1 MQDSE
6 IRIEELGSSV
16 EDPKVEEIERENE
29 EKSPSKITGRVSKS
43 KKTSNWV
50 SRKGNI

>member
-6 IRIEELGSSV
+6 IRIEELGSSA
-16 EDPKVEEIERENE
+16 EDSNVEELERENE
-29 EKSPSKITGRVSKS
+29 EKNPSKITGRISKS
-43 KKTSNWV
+43 KKASNWV